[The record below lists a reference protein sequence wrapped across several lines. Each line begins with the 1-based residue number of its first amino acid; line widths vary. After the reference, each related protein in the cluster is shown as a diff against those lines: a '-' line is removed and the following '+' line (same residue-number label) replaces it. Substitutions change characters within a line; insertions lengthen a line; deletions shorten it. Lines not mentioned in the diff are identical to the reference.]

1 VVNGSNN
8 FVFCPQQQSP
18 QCSDQFTFEP
28 IILSNRLMGYNWQ
41 QSDWTNFRYDLAE
54 VQDLL
59 FAFAEETGMVTGI
72 LKGLPADTQM
82 EAIID
87 IVVTKAIKTS
97 AMLSYSLQID
107 NIHRE

>member
-1 VVNGSNN
+1 
-8 FVFCPQQQSP
+8 
-18 QCSDQFTFEP
+18 
-28 IILSNRLMGYNWQ
+28 
-41 QSDWTNFRYDLAE
+41 
-54 VQDLL
+54 LL